1 MEGVGARLG
10 RSSTRYA
17 PATVFTGPVR
27 KWKKKWIH
35 VPPSNS
41 NQTEANGRVNGV
53 NSSSHLLLYKWTPI
67 TPSQNKEN
75 NGNDG
80 NTDSK
85 NYSNDDEVVVEEP
98 PKRKF
103 KYIPIAVLEEQANE
117 SSDLLEDEAKPIE
130 TDTNTVE
137 ATSKSDGLD
146 EKPDINDVPMDDTQA
161 QEENPVE
168 CRDLNETPLDLS
180 LGLKACDGENESDS
194 KTD

>member
-35 VPPSNS
+35 VTPSSS
-41 NQTEANGRVNGV
+41 NQTEANRRVNGV
-53 NSSSHLLLYKWTPI
+53 NNTSHLLLYKWTPI
-67 TPSQNKEN
+67 TPNQDKEN

-80 NTDSK
+80 NNESK
-85 NYSNDDEVVVEEP
+85 NYSKDDDASVEEP

-103 KYIPIAVLEEQANE
+103 KYIPIAVLEEQMNE
-117 SSDLLEDEAKPIE
+117 YSDQLEDEAKTTE
-130 TDTNTVE
+130 SDTNTVE
-137 ATSKSDGLD
+137 ATSKNDGHD
-146 EKPDINDVPMDDTQA
+146 EKPDINDVPIDDTQA
-161 QEENPVE
+161 PEENAVE
-168 CRDLNETPLDLS
+168 RRDLNKTPLDLS
-180 LGLKACDGENESDS
+180 LGLKASDGENESNS